1 MVRVPSTDAASC
13 RLQAM
18 KNREIG
24 NAGEALACEYLLSR
38 GYSIVCRN
46 YRCGHLETDII
57 CEDATHILFVEVK
70 TRLDTGAPSRFG
82 RPGAAVDAKKRRHI
96 TACAEE
102 YIYKYRPAKKPR
114 IDVIEVY
121 LLLRGGRYVLAERG
135 IRHIENALL

>member
-1 MVRVPSTDAASC
+1 
-13 RLQAM
+13 M

-24 NAGEALACEYLLSR
+24 NAGETLACEYLISR
-38 GYSIVCRN
+38 GYSIICRN
-46 YRCGHLETDII
+46 YRFGHLETDII

-70 TRLDTGAPSRFG
+70 SRVDTGAPSKFG
-82 RPGAAVDAKKRRHI
+82 RPGAAVDAKKRRYI

-102 YIYKYRPAKKPR
+102 YIYKNKPGKKPR

-121 LLLRGGRYVLAERG
+121 LTDRGGRYVLAERG